1 MNQKLY
7 DTINAGEEMSDAEKR
22 ETYNAEVAKE
32 QEEQEW
38 QDEQN

>member
-7 DTINAGEEMSDAEKR
+7 DTINADEEMSDAEKR
-22 ETYNAEVAKE
+22 EAYNAEIAKE
-32 QEEQEW
+32 QEGQDW